1 MYGDQFGELVCSYW
15 DLHSGG
21 NRKCLYQRGV
31 RIKRVEFRGNLRA
44 FFLQGRS
51 KLRKAEFDCK
61 LCRTFKNPH
70 TFGNVPSVM
79 IYLNFK
85 LTWGHQRLIPSSLL
99 VNCTIG
105 SLAEVPN
112 QC

>member
-51 KLRKAEFDCK
+51 KLSVKQS
-61 LCRTFKNPH
+61 LTVNYVGHLRTH
-70 TFGNVPSVM
+70 TLFVTSPV
-79 IYLNFK
+79 
-85 LTWGHQRLIPSSLL
+85 
-99 VNCTIG
+99 
-105 SLAEVPN
+105 
-112 QC
+112 